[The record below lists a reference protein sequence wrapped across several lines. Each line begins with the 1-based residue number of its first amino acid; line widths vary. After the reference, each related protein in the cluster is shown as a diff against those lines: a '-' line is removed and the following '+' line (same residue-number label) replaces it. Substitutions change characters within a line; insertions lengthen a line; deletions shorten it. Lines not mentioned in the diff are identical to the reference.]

1 MLTMYET
8 VLVALDG
15 SKNAEKVLPVV
26 EPLLKSGKGLARLIQ
41 VLPAGGEGPEAAAQA
56 YLKDISSRLAKKKI
70 RSEGEIVR
78 GDPAVA
84 VVRAAEDWKA
94 DLVAFTSHGQGGL
107 QQWVFGSVAQK
118 ILRGCSRPL
127 LVVRALEEP
136 LAKLKR
142 IVVPLDGALGSE
154 ATLPHAAQ
162 LSRATGAPIELLHV
176 TPESGVEADDSK
188 LRNWH
193 QRERR
198 RIESEFDAIEKGEP
212 RLAFTR
218 VFEEG
223 DPATRI
229 LERVEKEPASI
240 IAMGS
245 HGRTGF
251 SRWMFGS
258 VSEKVLQAARCPV
271 LIARHT
277 S

>member
-1 MLTMYET
+1 MYAT
-8 VLVALDG
+8 ILVALDG
-15 SKNAEKVLPVV
+15 SKNAEKVLPAV
-26 EPLLKSGKGLARLIQ
+26 EALLKSGKGVARLIQ
-41 VLPAGGEGPEAAAQA
+41 VLPAGGGGPEAAAQA
-56 YLKDISSRLAKKKI
+56 YLKEISARLSKKKI

-84 VVRAAEDWKA
+84 VVRAAEDEKA

-107 QQWVFGSVAQK
+107 SQWVFGSVAQK

-136 LAKLKR
+136 VAKVKR

-162 LSRATGAPIELLHV
+162 LARSTGAPIELLHV

-198 RIESEFDAIEKGEP
+198 RIESEFDAIVKGEP
-212 RLAFTR
+212 RLKFTR

-258 VSEKVLQAARCPV
+258 VSEKVLQAAKCPV

>member
-1 MLTMYET
+1 MYST
-8 VLVALDG
+8 LLIALDG

-26 EPLLKSGKGLARLIQ
+26 EPLLKTGKGSASLLQ
-41 VLPAGGEGPEAAAQA
+41 VLPPGAEGPEAAAQA
-56 YLKDISSRLAKKKI
+56 YLKDICARFGRKKI
-70 RSEGEIVR
+70 RCAGEVVR
-78 GDPAVA
+78 GDAAVA
-84 VVRAAEDWKA
+84 IVRAAEDRKA

-107 QQWVFGSVAQK
+107 AQWVFGSVAQK
-118 ILRGCSRPL
+118 ILRGCLRPL
-127 LVVRALEEP
+127 LVVRSLENP
-136 LAKLKR
+136 LPKIKR

-154 ATLPHAAQ
+154 ASLPHAVH
-162 LSRATGAPIELLHV
+162 LSRSYGAPIELLHV
-176 TPESGVEADDSK
+176 SAESGVEAGDSK

-193 QRERR
+193 VKERKR
-198 RIESEFDAIEKGEP
+198 MEAEFDQIEKSEP
-212 RLAFTR
+212 KIKFTR
-218 VFEEG
+218 VFVEG

-229 LERVEKEPASI
+229 LERVEKEPASV

-258 VSEKVLQAARCPV
+258 VSEKVLQAAKCPV

>member
-1 MLTMYET
+1 MYAT

-26 EPLLKSGKGLARLIQ
+26 EPLLKSGKGVARLIQ

-56 YLKDISSRLAKKKI
+56 YLKDISSRLSKKKI

-84 VVRAAEDWKA
+84 VVRAADEWKA

-107 QQWVFGSVAQK
+107 SQWVFGSVAQK

-136 LAKLKR
+136 AGKLKR

-162 LSRATGAPIELLHV
+162 LAQATGAPIELLHV

-188 LRNWH
+188 LRSWH

-212 RLAFTR
+212 QLKFTR

-258 VSEKVLQAARCPV
+258 VSEKVLQAAKCPV

>member
-1 MLTMYET
+1 MTLTT
-8 VLVALDG
+8 LVALDG
-15 SKNAEKVLPVV
+15 SKNAEKVLPIV
-26 EPLLKSGKGLARLIQ
+26 EPLLKSTKGRAWLIQ
-41 VLPAGGEGPEAAAQA
+41 VLPPGVEGPEAAAQA
-56 YLKDISSRLAKKKI
+56 YLREISSRLSRKKI
-70 RSEGEIVR
+70 RSESEIVR

-84 VVRAAEDWKA
+84 IVRAAEDRKA

-107 QQWVFGSVAQK
+107 SQWVFGSVAQK

-127 LVVRALEEP
+127 LVVRALEDP
-136 LAKLKR
+136 VLRVKKIL
-142 IVVPLDGALGSE
+142 VPLDGALGSE
-154 ATLPHAAQ
+154 AAIPHAAQ
-162 LSRATGAPIELLHV
+162 LARATGASIEMIHV
-176 TPESGVEADDSK
+176 TAESGVEADDSK

-193 QRERR
+193 LKEKR
-198 RIESEFDAIEKGEP
+198 RIESEFDAIERAEP
-212 RLAFTR
+212 ELRFGR
-218 VFEEG
+218 VFAEG

-229 LERVEKEPASI
+229 LERVEKEPATV

-258 VSEKVLQAARCPV
+258 VSEKVLQAAKCPV

>member
-1 MLTMYET
+1 MYST
-8 VLVALDG
+8 LLIALDG

-26 EPLLKSGKGLARLIQ
+26 EPLLKTAKGAASLIQ
-41 VLPAGGEGPEAAAQA
+41 VLPPGAEGPEAAAQA
-56 YLKDISSRLAKKKI
+56 YLKDICAKLVRKKI
-70 RSEGEIVR
+70 RCQGEVVR

-84 VVRAAEDWKA
+84 IVRAAEDRKA

-107 QQWVFGSVAQK
+107 SQWVFGSVAQK
-118 ILRGCSRPL
+118 ILRGCMRPL
-127 LVVRALEEP
+127 FVVRSLENP
-136 LAKLKR
+136 VPKVKK

-154 ATLPHAAQ
+154 ACLPHAVQ
-162 LSRATGAPIELLHV
+162 LARSYGAPIELLHV
-176 TPESGVEADDSK
+176 MAESGVEAGDSK
-188 LRNWH
+188 LRNWYVK
-193 QRERR
+193 ERKR
-198 RIESEFDAIEKGEP
+198 MESEFDAIEKGEP
-212 RLAFTR
+212 GIKFSR
-218 VFEEG
+218 VFVEG

-258 VSEKVLQAARCPV
+258 VSEKVLQAAKCPV

>member
-1 MLTMYET
+1 MYAT
-8 VLVALDG
+8 LLVALDG

-26 EPLLKSGKGLARLIQ
+26 EPLLKSGKGKALLVQ
-41 VLPAGGEGPEAAAQA
+41 VLPPGGEGPEAAAQA
-56 YLKDISSRLAKKKI
+56 YLKEISSRLAKKKI

-78 GDPAVA
+78 GDAAVA
-84 VVRAAEDWKA
+84 IIRCAEERNA

-107 QQWVFGSVAQK
+107 AQWVFGSVAQK
-118 ILRGCSRPL
+118 ILRGCARPL
-127 LVVRALEEP
+127 LVVRALEAP
-136 LAKLKR
+136 LVKVKR
-142 IVVPLDGALGSE
+142 VVVPLDGALGSE
-154 ATLPHAAQ
+154 AMLPHAAQ
-162 LSRATGAPIELLHV
+162 LARSFGAPIELLHV

-198 RIESEFDAIEKGEP
+198 RIEGEFDAIQKAEP
-212 RLAFTR
+212 GLTFSRA
-218 VFEEG
+218 FEEG

-229 LERVEKEPASI
+229 LERVEKEPASC

-258 VSEKVLQAARCPV
+258 VSEKVLQAAKCPV
-271 LIARHT
+271 FVARHT

>member
-1 MLTMYET
+1 MYST
-8 VLVALDG
+8 LLIALDG
-15 SKNAEKVLPVV
+15 SKNAEKVLPIV
-26 EPLLKSGKGLARLIQ
+26 EPLLKAGKGSASLIQ
-41 VLPAGGEGPEAAAQA
+41 VLPPGAEGPEAAAQA
-56 YLKDISSRLAKKKI
+56 YLKEVCSRLGRKKI
-70 RSEGEIVR
+70 RCKGEVVR

-84 VVRAAEDWKA
+84 IVRAAEDQKA

-107 QQWVFGSVAQK
+107 GQWVFGGVAQK
-118 ILRGCSRPL
+118 ILRGCLRPL
-127 LVVRALEEP
+127 LVVRSLEDP
-136 LAKLKR
+136 APRIKR
-142 IVVPLDGALGSE
+142 VVVPLDGALGSE
-154 ATLPHAAQ
+154 ATLPHAFHLAR
-162 LSRATGAPIELLHV
+162 STGAPIELLHV
-176 TPESGVEADDSK
+176 MAESGVEADDSK

-193 QRERR
+193 VKERKR
-198 RIESEFDAIEKGEP
+198 MEAEFDVIEKSEP
-212 RLAFTR
+212 SIKFTR
-218 VFEEG
+218 VFVEG

-258 VSEKVLQAARCPV
+258 VSEKVLQAAKCPV

>member
-1 MLTMYET
+1 MYAT
-8 VLVALDG
+8 LLVALDG
-15 SKNAEKVLPVV
+15 SNNAEKVLPVV
-26 EPLLKSGKGLARLIQ
+26 EPLLRAGKGVARLIQ
-41 VLPAGGEGPEAAAQA
+41 VLPAGAEGPEAAAQA
-56 YLKDISSRLAKKKI
+56 YLKDISSRLSKKKI

-107 QQWVFGSVAQK
+107 SQWVFGSVAQK

-136 LAKLKR
+136 IAKVKR

-162 LSRATGAPIELLHV
+162 LARSTGAPIELLHV
-176 TPESGVEADDSK
+176 TPEAGVEADDSK

-212 RLAFTR
+212 QLKFTR
-218 VFEEG
+218 VFAEG

-229 LERVEKEPASI
+229 LERVEQEPASI

-258 VSEKVLQAARCPV
+258 VSEKVLQAAKCPV

>member
-1 MLTMYET
+1 MYST
-8 VLVALDG
+8 LLVALDG

-26 EPLLKSGKGLARLIQ
+26 EPLLKSGKGLALLLQ
-41 VLPAGGEGPEAAAQA
+41 VLPSGGGGPEAAAQA
-56 YLKDISSRLAKKKI
+56 YLKEIASRLARKKI
-70 RSEGEIVR
+70 RSEGDIVR
-78 GDPAVA
+78 GDAAVA
-84 VVRAAEDWKA
+84 IVRAAEERKA

-107 QQWVFGSVAQK
+107 AQWVFGSVAQK

-136 LAKLKR
+136 IPKVKR

-154 ATLPHAAQ
+154 ATIPHAAHIA
-162 LSRATGAPIELLHV
+162 RATGALIELLHV
-176 TPESGVEADDSK
+176 TSESGVEADDSK

-193 QRERR
+193 QREKRR
-198 RIESEFDAIEKGEP
+198 VDADFDAIEKSEP
-212 RLAFTR
+212 DLKFVR

-258 VSEKVLQAARCPV
+258 VSEKILQAAKCPV